1 MFYVAVD
8 QHSKQLTVS
17 VRDEAGDVVLR
28 RQVSTEWERVRQF
41 WADIRERSSTAGGFV
56 VILEVCGFNDWLV
69 AMLQEYGCREVVLV
83 QADERSKTKT
93 DRRDANRLGEL
104 LWVNRQRLQ
113 AGQRVP
119 GLKRVQPPSTADA
132 EARQLTAM
140 RQRVVAQRT
149 RVINRVRHLLLKHNL
164 AQECPTKGIQTIKAW
179 KWLKT
184 MSLPE
189 MDRLELD
196 QCLSQ
201 WSLLD
206 QQKQVLE
213 ERIAKRQD
221 VDTQAKML
229 ATLPGASS
237 YSSLALSSRIGEMSR
252 FTTPKSL
259 ANFWGLTPRCRNSG
273 LSGERLG
280 SITKEGSAVARFIL
294 GQLVLHVLKKDGW
307 LRAWYRQVK
316 HRRGSKIARVA
327 VMRCLAVS
335 IWHML
340 KHQQPYCCGGP
351 EVVRRQRQQK
361 GEEPM
366 EGAFSKASQDK

>member
-17 VRDEAGDVVLR
+17 VREESGDVLLR
-28 RQVSTEWERVRQF
+28 RQVSTDWKRVRMF
-41 WADIRERSSTAGGFV
+41 WEEIRERSAASGGFV

-69 AMLQEYGCREVVLV
+69 VMLREYGCREIVLV

-119 GLKRVQPPSTADA
+119 GLKRVQPPSAMDA
-132 EARQLTAM
+132 EHRQLTAL
-140 RQRVVAQRT
+140 RQRLVAQQTRT
-149 RVINRVRHLLLKHNL
+149 INRVRHLLLKHNL
-164 AQECPTKGIQTIKAW
+164 AQDCPTKGIQTLKAW
-179 KWLKT
+179 KWLQ
-184 MSLPE
+184 MLSLPE
-189 MDRLELD
+189 IDRLELD

-201 WSLLD
+201 WSLVEQQRKQLD
-206 QQKQVLE
+206 
-213 ERIAKRQD
+213 ERIAKRQQQD
-221 VDTQAKML
+221 AQAKIL
-229 ATLPGASS
+229 ATLPGASA
-237 YSSLALSSRIGEMSR
+237 YSSLALSSRIGEASR
-252 FTTPKSL
+252 FTTPGSL
-259 ANFWGLTPRCRNSG
+259 PNFWGLTPRCRNSG

-307 LRAWYRQVK
+307 LRGWYRQVK
-316 HRRGSKIARVA
+316 NRRGSKIARVA
-327 VMRCLAVS
+327 VMRRLAVS

-351 EVVRRQRQQK
+351 EAVRRQR
-361 GEEPM
+361 EHPPR
-366 EGAFSKASQDK
+366 AVVT